1 MHLEQ
6 IKRFIRVKIF
16 NVIFNNIS
24 VILSC
29 PTVLFEK
36 VTEKPIERREIS
48 K

>member
-24 VILSC
+24 VISC

-36 VTEKPIERREIS
+36 VTEKPIERREIN